1 MQLLATIDPDFTY
14 NITHDSDNNVP
25 GIVWMMPYMREMFEI
40 FGSNLSIGVMKTQ
53 VCNAKEFC
61 SIASVMMNEIG
72 KINVMCEGF
81 VILKTHD
88 AYCFILNSLFKMCIG
103 RGGNEVYAIRSHE
116 FMTKSL
122 LESIGMKDTKIC

>member
-1 MQLLATIDPDFTY
+1 
-14 NITHDSDNNVP
+14 
-25 GIVWMMPYMREMFEI
+25 MMSYMREIFEI

-53 VCNAKEFC
+53 VCNGKEFC

-103 RGGNEVYAIRSHE
+103 RGG
-116 FMTKSL
+116 
-122 LESIGMKDTKIC
+122 MKYTLYVHMNL